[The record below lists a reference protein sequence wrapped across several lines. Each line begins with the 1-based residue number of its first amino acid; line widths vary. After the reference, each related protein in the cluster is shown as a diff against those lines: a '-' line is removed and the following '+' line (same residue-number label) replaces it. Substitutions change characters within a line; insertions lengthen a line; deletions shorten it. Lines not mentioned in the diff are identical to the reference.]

1 MRLYYLSGAGNLYVS
16 QGIKWTWN
24 VANNP
29 SVPVYVH
36 PELDFYWIAGECLL
50 RNKIVNLIKLEPG
63 SLVSDVSG
71 PCYFLAEHGFKAE
84 QLLYRTK

>member
-1 MRLYYLSGAGNLYVS
+1 MRLYYLSRAGQLYTGDS
-16 QGIKWTWN
+16 IQWDWEEY
-24 VANNP
+24 NNP
-29 SVPVYVH
+29 HVPVYVH

-71 PCYFLAEHGFKAE
+71 PCYFLAEHGHKAE

>member
-1 MRLYYLSGAGNLYVS
+1 MRLYYLSGAGNLHTAQS
-16 QGIKWTWN
+16 IKWTWD
-24 VANNP
+24 VENNP
-29 SVPVYVH
+29 NVPVYVH

-50 RNKIVNLIKLEPG
+50 RNKIVNFIKLEPG

-71 PCYFLAEHGFKAE
+71 PCYFLAEHGHKAE

>member
-1 MRLYYLSGAGNLYVS
+1 MRLYYLSGAGNLHIS
-16 QGIKWTWN
+16 TSIPWSWEG
-24 VANNP
+24 ANNP

-36 PELDFYWIAGECLL
+36 PELDFYWLVGECLL

-84 QLLYRTK
+84 KLLYRTK

>member
-1 MRLYYLSGAGNLYVS
+1 MRLYFLSGAGNLYIS
-16 QGIKWTWN
+16 QSIKWNWD
-24 VANNP
+24 AENNP
-29 SVPVYVH
+29 KVPVYVH
-36 PELDFYWIAGECLL
+36 PELDFYWIVGECLL

-71 PCYFLAEHGFKAE
+71 PCYFLAEHGHKAE

>member
-1 MRLYYLSGAGNLYVS
+1 MRLYYLSGAGNLHIVS
-16 QGIKWTWN
+16 GVKWSWEG
-24 VANNP
+24 ANNP
-29 SVPVYVH
+29 NVPVYVH

-71 PCYFLAEHGFKAE
+71 PCYFLAEHGHKAE